1 MSSSV
6 ELILGPARSGKA
18 SRVLAAYADTLAGAG
33 PGRCLMLVPTA
44 RRRRETESRLLAAQE
59 SGVLVR
65 PQILTLPDLAERLL
79 AAAGQTVRLIP
90 ALARRH
96 LIRECLDRL
105 GPREAALLGAVR
117 DAPGLVEAFDAL
129 FRELK
134 AARVEPDAFGRAL
147 TRGLRS
153 PRNRLLAVLYADY
166 QRALQARDVYD
177 EAGRFW
183 HAADLLAKGEFGPF
197 GDLAL
202 LAVDGFQNFDPAQL
216 DVLESL
222 SKRAERTI
230 ITLVLDADRPKL
242 FGVTGRTRE
251 SLRARFGK
259 RLRETAVNDPPRLS
273 AGLER
278 IRTHLFRLPGEA
290 GAPAPAADGSVC
302 VVRAAGRTRE
312 VEEAARRIADLVRA
326 GAAPASVAI
335 LVRSLD
341 PYAALVR
348 EIFPRYGLEFRVERE
363 RRLSEC
369 PAVRAAMALVRPQAD
384 AYAYRAFARL
394 VTSSYFRPEAFGAD
408 AATARA
414 AVRLAR
420 EANVW
425 EGRARYSK
433 GLDYL
438 KGRAARS
445 AETADDSGEFALEPE
460 AARKRLEEIE
470 RVREFLERLFDT
482 LALPD
487 EATRREFS
495 DAFRRI
501 LRASGLRDAVC
512 DDPDPRRRARDSK
525 ALAAMENLL
534 EEVARLVAAGDSSPH
549 PPRRGGE
556 PWRAEDDAARI
567 SRDRFLAEA
576 AQGLDLESV
585 AAEEP
590 ADAPVVVMDA
600 KESRALAFDHVFVL
614 GLAEKEFPRRGRP
627 HPFFDDRE
635 RDGLRGHGV
644 DLRPAGHDAENEM
657 LLYYLAVTR
666 ARRSLVLSY
675 PSLDAE
681 GRPALASHYLEETKA
696 LFAEGPDG
704 YSLPTFAVGTRDL
717 DLAQE
722 RHRSARELL
731 ASTLFALW
739 GPGETRDAGLHLG
752 VLEALLGRGEA
763 AQAALAGL
771 AVEHERER
779 GEAFGPFDGRLAAP
793 DILEALCRRYPAEVV
808 MSAGRFEKFGG
819 CPFAFFA
826 SNLLNLK
833 EREEPSPDLGP
844 LDVGTIY
851 HGLLERFFGAVA
863 ASKTLGG
870 RLTETNRDAALALLR
885 KKADA
890 YFKHLESHGRV
901 GSPALWQVQKKN
913 MLRDLG
919 RLVDWHIARLGNWRP
934 AYAEVWF
941 GAPRGVKPHPPGSR
955 EPIAL
960 DGPHGPVRL
969 RGRID
974 RIDLAAGDAPGC
986 QVIDYKSGTSAPGE
1000 TDMALGTSFQLPVY
1014 LWAAEALLPE
1024 AESRGERRA
1033 FFLPVRKPGEK
1044 GLLQAK
1050 PTPKYPEGTL
1060 APALD
1065 RARAYIANFIEAM
1078 RKGVF
1083 PVWPRYRS
1091 GCPKHCDFR
1100 GICRFAE
1107 WRLRRKWEAH
1117 PIAELEPLGDAD
1129 GADEEDEP

>member
-1 MSSSV
+1 MPSPV
-6 ELILGPARSGKA
+6 ELIIGPARSGKA
-18 SRVLAAYADTLAGAG
+18 SRVLAVYADALAGAG

-65 PQILTLPDLAERLL
+65 PQVLTLPDLAERLL

-96 LIRECLDRL
+96 LVRECLDRL
-105 GPREAALLGAVR
+105 GAREAALLGAVR
-117 DAPGLVEAFDAL
+117 DAPGLVEALDAL

-216 DVLESL
+216 DVLEAL

-230 ITLVLDADRPKL
+230 ITLVHDAARPKL

-251 SLRARFGK
+251 RLRARFGK
-259 RLRETAVNDPPRLS
+259 RLVETAVNDPTRLS
-273 AGLER
+273 AGLEQ
-278 IRTHLFRLPGEA
+278 IRTHLFRLPDPA
-290 GAPAPAADGSVC
+290 DPGAPAPLGPGPAADGSVC

-425 EGRARYSK
+425 EGRPSYSK

-460 AARKRLEEIE
+460 AARERLEEIE
-470 RVREFLERLFDT
+470 RVRGFLERLFDA

-487 EATRREFS
+487 EATRREFA

-501 LRASGLRDAVC
+501 LRASGLRDTAC

-525 ALAAMENLL
+525 ALAALENLL
-534 EEVARLVAAGDSSPH
+534 EEVARLVAAGDS
-549 PPRRGGE
+549 
-556 PWRAEDDAARI
+556 PWRAEDGAARI
-567 SRDRFLAEA
+567 PRERFLAEA

-600 KESRALAFDHVFVL
+600 TQSRALAFDHVFVL

-627 HPFFDDRE
+627 HPFFNDAE
-635 RDGLRGHGV
+635 RDGLRSHGV
-644 DLRPAGHDAENEM
+644 DLRPAGHDAEHEM

-666 ARRSLVLSY
+666 ARRSLTLSY

-681 GRPALASHYLEETKA
+681 G
-696 LFAEGPDG
+696 
-704 YSLPTFAVGTRDL
+704 
-717 DLAQE
+717 
-722 RHRSARELL
+722 
-731 ASTLFALW
+731 
-739 GPGETRDAGLHLG
+739 
-752 VLEALLGRGEA
+752 
-763 AQAALAGL
+763 
-771 AVEHERER
+771 
-779 GEAFGPFDGRLAAP
+779 
-793 DILEALCRRYPAEVV
+793 
-808 MSAGRFEKFGG
+808 
-819 CPFAFFA
+819 
-826 SNLLNLK
+826 
-833 EREEPSPDLGP
+833 
-844 LDVGTIY
+844 
-851 HGLLERFFGAVA
+851 
-863 ASKTLGG
+863 
-870 RLTETNRDAALALLR
+870 
-885 KKADA
+885 
-890 YFKHLESHGRV
+890 
-901 GSPALWQVQKKN
+901 
-913 MLRDLG
+913 
-919 RLVDWHIARLGNWRP
+919 
-934 AYAEVWF
+934 
-941 GAPRGVKPHPPGSR
+941 
-955 EPIAL
+955 
-960 DGPHGPVRL
+960 
-969 RGRID
+969 
-974 RIDLAAGDAPGC
+974 
-986 QVIDYKSGTSAPGE
+986 
-1000 TDMALGTSFQLPVY
+1000 
-1014 LWAAEALLPE
+1014 
-1024 AESRGERRA
+1024 
-1033 FFLPVRKPGEK
+1033 
-1044 GLLQAK
+1044 
-1050 PTPKYPEGTL
+1050 
-1060 APALD
+1060 
-1065 RARAYIANFIEAM
+1065 
-1078 RKGVF
+1078 
-1083 PVWPRYRS
+1083 
-1091 GCPKHCDFR
+1091 
-1100 GICRFAE
+1100 
-1107 WRLRRKWEAH
+1107 
-1117 PIAELEPLGDAD
+1117 
-1129 GADEEDEP
+1129 

>member
-1 MSSSV
+1 MPSPV
-6 ELILGPARSGKA
+6 ELILGPAGSGKA
-18 SRVLAAYADTLAGAG
+18 SRVLAAYADALAGTG
-33 PGRCLMLVPTA
+33 PGRCLLLVPTA
-44 RRRRETESRLLAAQE
+44 RRRRETESRLLASQE
-59 SGVLVR
+59 AGVLVR

-79 AAAGQTVRLIP
+79 TAAGQTVRLIP

-117 DAPGLVEAFDAL
+117 DAPGLVEALDAL

-197 GDLAL
+197 GNPAL

-216 DVLESL
+216 DVLEAL

-230 ITLVLDADRPKL
+230 ITLVHDADRPKL

-251 SLRARFGK
+251 RLRARFGK
-259 RLRETAVNDPPRLS
+259 RLVETAVNDPTRLS

-278 IRTHLFRLPGEA
+278 IRTHLFRLPGATGRHGDSPVESDSPWRGEA
-290 GAPAPAADGSVC
+290 DPGAPGPAADGSVC

-312 VEEAARRIADLVRA
+312 VEEAARRISDLVRA

-369 PAVRAAMALVRPQAD
+369 PIVRAAMALVRPQAD

-425 EGRARYSK
+425 KGRPSYSK

-460 AARKRLEEIE
+460 AARERLEEIE
-470 RVREFLERLFDT
+470 RVRGFLERLFD
-482 LALPD
+482 ALVLPE

-501 LRASGLRDAVC
+501 LRASGLRDAAC

-525 ALAAMENLL
+525 ALAALENLL
-534 EEVARLVAAGDSSPH
+534 EEVARL
-549 PPRRGGE
+549 
-556 PWRAEDDAARI
+556 AEDGAARI

-585 AAEEP
+585 AAEDP

-600 KESRALAFDHVFVL
+600 TQSRALAFDHVFVL

-627 HPFFDDRE
+627 HPFFDEAE

-644 DLRPAGHDAENEM
+644 DLRPAGHDAEHEM

-675 PSLDAE
+675 PSLDAQ

-704 YSLPTFAVGTRDL
+704 ERLPTFAVGTRDL

-722 RHRSARELL
+722 RHRAARELL
-731 ASTLFALW
+731 ASTLFSLW
-739 GPGETRDAGLHLG
+739 GPGETHDSGLHLG

-779 GEAFGPFDGRLAAP
+779 GETFGPFDGRLAAP
-793 DILEALCRRYPAEVV
+793 DILEALCRRYPAEAV

-826 SNLLNLK
+826 SDLLGLK
-833 EREEPSPDLGP
+833 KTEEPSPDLGP
-844 LDVGTIY
+844 LDVGLIY
-851 HGLLERFFGAVA
+851 HGLLERFFSALA
-863 ASKTLGG
+863 ASKPLGG
-870 RLTETNRDAALALLR
+870 RLTESNRDAALALLR
-885 KKADA
+885 EKADE

-941 GAPRGVKPHPPGSR
+941 GAPRGVKVSPVGSR

-974 RIDLAAGDAPGC
+974 RIDLATGDAPGY
-986 QVIDYKSGTSAPGE
+986 QVIDYKSGTLAPGE

-1014 LWAAEALLPE
+1014 LWAAEALLAPSERGSE
-1024 AESRGERRA
+1024 ARA

-1050 PTPKYPEGTL
+1050 PTPKHPEGTL
-1060 APALD
+1060 GPALE
-1065 RARAYIANFIEAM
+1065 RARRYIANFVGAM
-1078 RKGVF
+1078 REGVF
-1083 PVWPRYRS
+1083 PVWPRD
-1091 GCPKHCDFR
+1091 GCPKYCDFQ

-1117 PIAELEPLGDAD
+1117 PIAELEPIGDAA
-1129 GADEEDEP
+1129 GADEEDET

>member
-1 MSSSV
+1 MPSPV
-6 ELILGPARSGKA
+6 ELIVGPAGSGKS
-18 SRVLAAYADTLAGAG
+18 SRVLAAYSDALAGAG
-33 PGRCLMLVPTA
+33 PGFARAEPRCAGAKPGRCLLLVPTA
-44 RRRRETESRLLAAQE
+44 RRRRATESRLLASQE
-59 SGVLVR
+59 TGVLVR
-65 PQILTLPDLAERLL
+65 PQVLTLPDLAERLL

-105 GPREAALLGAVR
+105 GSRRAGTALLGAVR
-117 DAPGLVEAFDAL
+117 DAPGLVEAMDAL
-129 FRELK
+129 CRELK

-166 QRALQARDVYD
+166 QRALQARGVYD

-183 HAADLLAKGEFGPF
+183 HAADLLAQGEFGPF

-216 DVLESL
+216 DVLEAL
-222 SKRAERTI
+222 SKRAERTM
-230 ITLVLDADRPKL
+230 ITLVFDADRAKL

-251 SLRARFGK
+251 RLRARFGK
-259 RLRETAVNDPPRLS
+259 RLRETAVNDPTRLS

-290 GAPAPAADGSVC
+290 DAPAPAADGSVC

-312 VEEAARRIADLVRA
+312 TEEAARRIADLVRA
-326 GAAPASVAI
+326 SAAPASVAV

-341 PYAALVR
+341 AYAALVR

-369 PAVRAAMALVRPQAD
+369 PIVRAAMALVRPQAD
-384 AYAYRAFARL
+384 AYAYRAVARL
-394 VTSSYFRPEAFGAD
+394 LESSYFRPEAFDAD

-425 EGRARYSK
+425 EGRPSWSK

-445 AETADDSGEFALEPE
+445 AETADDSGEFALAPE
-460 AARKRLEEIE
+460 AARERIDEIE
-470 RVREFLERLFDT
+470 RVRGFLERLFDA

-487 EATRREFS
+487 EATRREFA

-501 LRASGLRDAVC
+501 LRASGLRDAAC

-525 ALAAMENLL
+525 ALAATENLL
-534 EEVARLVAAGDSSPH
+534 EEVARL
-549 PPRRGGE
+549 
-556 PWRAEDDAARI
+556 AEDGAARI
-567 SRDRFLAEA
+567 SRERFLAEV

-590 ADAPVVVMDA
+590 ADAPVVVMDVTQ
-600 KESRALAFDHVFVL
+600 SRALAFDHVFVL

-627 HPFFDDRE
+627 HPFFDDAE

-644 DLRPAGHDAENEM
+644 DLRPAGHDAEHEM

-696 LFAEGPDG
+696 LFAEGSDG
-704 YSLPTFAVGTRDL
+704 ERLPAFAVGTRDL
-717 DLAQE
+717 DLPQE
-722 RHRSARELL
+722 RHRAARELL

-739 GPGETRDAGLHLG
+739 GPGETHDSGLHFG

-779 GEAFGPFDGRLAAP
+779 GEAFSPFDGRLAAP
-793 DILEALCRRYPAEVV
+793 DILEALCRRYPAEIV

-826 SNLLNLK
+826 SDLLDL
-833 EREEPSPDLGP
+833 EETEEPSPDLGP
-844 LDVGTIY
+844 LEVGLIY
-851 HGLLERFFGAVA
+851 HGLLERFFSALA
-863 ASKTLGG
+863 ASKPLGG
-870 RLTETNRDAALALLR
+870 RLTESNRDAALTLLR
-885 KKADA
+885 EKADE

-913 MLRDLG
+913 ILRDLA

-941 GAPRGVKPHPPGSR
+941 GAPRGVKVSPVGSR

-960 DGPHGPVRL
+960 GGPHGPVRL

-974 RIDLAAGDAPGC
+974 RIDLAAGDEPGY

-1014 LWAAEALLPE
+1014 LWAAEALLAPSERGSE
-1024 AESRGERRA
+1024 ARA

-1044 GLLQAK
+1044 GRLSAK
-1050 PTPKYPEGTL
+1050 STPKHPDGTL

-1065 RARAYIANFIEAM
+1065 RARQYIANFIEAM
-1078 RKGVF
+1078 REGVF

-1091 GCPKHCDFR
+1091 GCPEHCDFQ
-1100 GICRFAE
+1100 GICRFTE

-1117 PIAELEPLGDAD
+1117 PIAELEPIGDAA
-1129 GADEEDEP
+1129 GGEEEDET